1 MKMLSHN
8 NKKSNKM
15 NSVLRFLCRLIPAIT
30 FIFSGFVKAV
40 DPTGTA
46 VKFNDYFIA
55 FNFDWLIIF
64 SMPMAFALAVIE
76 FLLGI
81 YLLTGLFL
89 KKVIPTLL
97 AFMGFF
103 TLLTL
108 YIAIFDPVSDCGCF
122 GDAIVI
128 SNWQTFIKN
137 VIIII
142 FAYGAWL
149 FRKEYK
155 TPSSQLLQ
163 TITAVAFALYISGVA
178 WYSLSNLPI
187 IDFRPFKSGADIYSL
202 IEIPEG
208 AEMPEYETL
217 FIMEKDGKQKT
228 FDVDDYPYNDS
239 TWVFIESKTK
249 IIKEGYIPA
258 LEAFSLIDEEDGD
271 ITFDIIQHEG
281 AVFLMVSHDLTK
293 IPKKSIAPMTELS
306 KEAAKL
312 NIPFYCVTSSDS
324 QEAAKFEKEHSSG
337 LHYLYSDNITL
348 KTIIRS
354 NPGLILVYDGL
365 VINKWHHNNIPDIKI
380 MDNPLSYTLTEIRK
394 KKTNLL
400 LFSHIFGVLLI
411 PVLLLTSNII
421 KTKK

>member
-1 MKMLSHN
+1 MS
-8 NKKSNKM
+8 
-15 NSVLRFLCRLIPAIT
+15 SVLRFLCRLIPAIT

-55 FNFDWLIIF
+55 FHLDWLLGLA
-64 SMPMAFALAVIE
+64 MPMAFALAVIE

-97 AFMGFF
+97 AFMAFF

-122 GDAIVI
+122 GDAVVI
-128 SNWQTFIKN
+128 SNWQTFLKN
-137 VIIII
+137 VIIIM
-142 FAYGAWL
+142 FAYGAWV
-149 FRKEYK
+149 FRKDYK
-155 TPSSQLLQ
+155 TPSTPLLR
-163 TITAVAFALYISGVA
+163 TATAVAFALYISGVA

-202 IEIPEG
+202 VNIPEG

-217 FIMEKDGKQKT
+217 FILEKDGKQKT
-228 FDVDDYPYNDS
+228 FDVDSYPYDDS
-239 TWVFIESKTK
+239 TWTFIESKTK
-249 IIKEGYIPA
+249 IIKEGYIPP
-258 LEAFSLIDEEDGD
+258 LEAFSLMDEEYGD
-271 ITFDIIQHEG
+271 LTYDIIQHEG

-293 IPKKSIAPMTELS
+293 IPAKFIPTMAGLA
-306 KEAAKL
+306 KEADKY
-312 NIPFYCVTSSDS
+312 NIPFYCVTASDS
-324 QEAAKFEKEHSSG
+324 QGATKFEKEHSTG
-337 LHYLYSDNITL
+337 LQYLYNDNITL

-354 NPGLILVYDGL
+354 NPGLILVYDGI
-365 VINKWHHNNIPDIKI
+365 VINKWHHNNIPDTKI
-380 MDNPLSYTLTEIRK
+380 MDNPLSYSLTEIRN

-400 LFSHIFGVLLI
+400 IFSHIFGVLLI